1 MFNLVKD
8 LIADYWTKPVKK
20 ENKKNNPT
28 EQFKKYCKDLPWMA
42 ECKKYDV

>member
-20 ENKKNNPT
+20 DKKNNPT

-42 ECKKYDV
+42 ECKQYDV

>member
-20 ENKKNNPT
+20 DKKNNPT
-28 EQFKKYCKDLPWMA
+28 EQFKKYCTELPWMA